1 MTTMNG
7 ILVREAT
14 GSDLPVIGKLLE
26 DLTDAMDNTEGID
39 IGIALKNCKSLVNDA
54 GSHFLVAAIEGTP
67 VGFINFTIRRTIL
80 HRSPSALIDE
90 LVVSEEYQGR
100 GVGKQLLL
108 AAIEKCRQLGWCFS
122 KWTCSRFSIVKERIP
137 SRPDIESQ
145 KSKIKNQND
154 NSKCKNFENF
164 LPVIARHDS
173 AEAILG

>member
-1 MTTMNG
+1 MTAMNG

-108 AAIEKCRQLGWCFS
+108 AAAEKCRQLGCCEVEVSTEQTNLRARKFY
-122 KWTCSRFSIVKERIP
+122 KKCGLEERGVL
-137 SRPDIESQ
+137 
-145 KSKIKNQND
+145 
-154 NSKCKNFENF
+154 FEVD
-164 LPVIARHDS
+164 L
-173 AEAILG
+173 